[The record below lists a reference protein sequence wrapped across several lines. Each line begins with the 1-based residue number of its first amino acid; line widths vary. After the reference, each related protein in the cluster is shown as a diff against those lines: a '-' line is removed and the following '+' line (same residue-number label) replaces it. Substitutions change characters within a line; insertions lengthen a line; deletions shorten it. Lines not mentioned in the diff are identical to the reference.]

1 MPIALSTRVRTVDV
15 MPVLKAVMSPAMP
28 LPSTYSSSSKAV
40 SSPSLTIASSGL
52 SQNHAFASSRDRPTG
67 AIELDGLGERGDAGR
82 RPDAGVRF
90 RDHIGVDVGLQPER
104 EAATVLG
111 VESAF
116 LFGPH
121 MREVGQGGGVAVELP
136 PVVRVVVTVFH
147 ALDFLGDVVRRDVAV
162 VHAVVFGHDLCS
174 HLS

>member
-1 MPIALSTRVRTVDV
+1 MDW
-15 MPVLKAVMSPAMP
+15 
-28 LPSTYSSSSKAV
+28 
-40 SSPSLTIASSGL
+40 
-52 SQNHAFASSRDRPTG
+52 
-67 AIELDGLGERGDAGR
+67 GERGDAGR

-121 MREVGQGGGVAVELP
+121 MREVGQGGGIAVELP